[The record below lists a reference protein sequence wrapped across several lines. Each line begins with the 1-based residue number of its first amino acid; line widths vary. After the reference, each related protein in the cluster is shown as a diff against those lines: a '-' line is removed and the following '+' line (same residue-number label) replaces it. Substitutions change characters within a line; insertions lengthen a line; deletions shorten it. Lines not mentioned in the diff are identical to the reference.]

1 MQTPQ
6 ETKPIPLSTSVLLS
20 REDGPRCGRSI
31 ILQGC
36 FSQVGQPRTPLESKT
51 NSRRYETYPP
61 RTCPGWPAKGNQ
73 GSAPVGGRNCLDGQL
88 EARRPLAA
96 SSLPSSTRAGTYL
109 CSEHL
114 APSLKSLFKAQGLK
128 TRKVPNSVD
137 LWPSHMAPSGAGLSP
152 LGELSLNTSI
162 LYTSYHLLYCQGR
175 VLPKLLGRLG

>member
-20 REDGPRCGRSI
+20 REGGPRCGRTI

-36 FSQVGQPRTPLESKT
+36 FSQVGQPRTPLESTT
-51 NSRRYETYPP
+51 NSRRYGTCPP
-61 RTCPGWPAKGNQ
+61 RACPGWPAEGNQ
-73 GSAPVGGRNCLDGQL
+73 GSAPVGGRNCPDGQL
-88 EARRPLAA
+88 EAKRPLAA

-114 APSLKSLFKAQGLK
+114 APSLKSLFKAQWLK
-128 TRKVPNSVD
+128 TRKVRNSVD
-137 LWPSHMAPSGAGLSP
+137 LWPSHMTPSGTGLSP
-152 LGELSLNTSI
+152 LGKLSLNISI

-175 VLPKLLGRLG
+175 VLPELLGCLG

>member
-1 MQTPQ
+1 MGPTLPEPAQAGLQ
-6 ETKPIPLSTSVLLS
+6 KET
-20 REDGPRCGRSI
+20 RA
-31 ILQGC
+31 
-36 FSQVGQPRTPLESKT
+36 QP
-51 NSRRYETYPP
+51 
-61 RTCPGWPAKGNQ
+61 
-73 GSAPVGGRNCLDGQL
+73 PVGGRNCLDGQL

-152 LGELSLNTSI
+152 LGELNLNTSI
-162 LYTSYHLLYCQGR
+162 LYTSYHLLYCQGC
-175 VLPKLLGRLG
+175 VLPKLLERLG